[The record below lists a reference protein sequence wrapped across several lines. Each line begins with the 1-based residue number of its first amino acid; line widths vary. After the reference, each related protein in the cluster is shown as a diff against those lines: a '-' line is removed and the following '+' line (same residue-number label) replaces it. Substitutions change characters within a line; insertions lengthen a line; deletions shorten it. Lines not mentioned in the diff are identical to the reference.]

1 MKTERTFIDDIK
13 HQYKHGGTTIRL
25 IFVNVIIFLTIRIL
39 EVFSDL
45 GGMPPNWFS
54 NTIVNPVF
62 GLPTKIT
69 EFITHPWTLF
79 TSIFTH
85 YSLFHLLFN
94 MIFLYFAGRMFT
106 QLFDKRRLIYTYIL
120 GGVAGGMLEILAHSL
135 FPKLSVFNDIVIG
148 ASGAIMAIFIAIAFY
163 RPQIKVNFFGI
174 FPVRII
180 ILAVVFILMDLL
192 DLGKSDGTAHF
203 AHLGGAIFGIVS
215 IQNLQGH
222 GNIINRFQRL
232 MHRFPKIKFTN
243 NSRKMKVKKG
253 GRTSTA
259 KSDEEYNLDS
269 KLEQE
274 RIDKILDKISKSGY
288 ESLTKKE
295 KEFLFNKSKNGQ

>member
-1 MKTERTFIDDIK
+1 MQTERTFIDDIK
-13 HQYKHGGTTIRL
+13 HQYKYGGTTIRL
-25 IFVNVIIFLTIRIL
+25 IFVNVLIFLTIRIL
-39 EVFSDL
+39 EVFSNL
-45 GGMPPNWFS
+45 VGMPPNWFID
-54 NTIVNPVF
+54 TIVDPVF
-62 GLPTKIT
+62 GLPTEFT
-69 EFITHPWTLF
+69 GFITHPWTLF
-79 TSIFTH
+79 TSIFAH

-94 MIFLYFAGRMFT
+94 VIFLYFAGRMFT

-120 GGVAGGMLEILAHSL
+120 GGMAGGALEILAHSL
-135 FPKLSVFNDIVIG
+135 FPKLQMSNDIVIG
-148 ASGAIMAIFIAIAFY
+148 ASGSIMAIFIAIAFF
-163 RPQIKVNFFGI
+163 RPQIKVNFFGV

-192 DLGKSDGTAHF
+192 DLGKPDGTAHF
-203 AHLGGAIFGIVS
+203 AHLGGAIFGMIS

-243 NSRKMKVKKG
+243 NSSKMKVKKG
-253 GRTSTA
+253 GRTPVS
-259 KSDEEYNLDS
+259 KSDEEYNIDS

-274 RIDKILDKISKSGY
+274 RIDEILDKISKSGY

-295 KEFLFNKSKNGQ
+295 KEFLFNQSKNGQ